1 MNYVT
6 LLADTCSVQNELC
19 DFVSRLVFSPES
31 KLRQETQIGADA
43 TIGADV
49 TIGLN
54 KTRVTCSSISRFL
67 M

>member
-19 DFVSRLVFSPES
+19 DFVSRHVFSPES
-31 KLRQETQIGADA
+31 KLRQEMQIGVDA
-43 TIGADV
+43 

-54 KTRVTCSSISRFL
+54 KTCVTCSSISRFL
-67 M
+67 T